1 VQRGFAQRFQLDIPG
16 REAGNHLLAHHA
28 AAAATTPTR
37 PADE

>member
-1 VQRGFAQRFQLDIPG
+1 LDIQG

-28 AAAATTPTR
+28 AAAAATTPTPTR